1 MGSPSVR
8 HQTMYTRPFEPDD
21 LPAVAAL
28 LNTCLEHDRVTDNWV
43 REKTVLDPDYD
54 GLLTLCTTDSGE
66 LVAFAQ
72 HPGRVGRSIPTW
84 GPEERRLSPLEN
96 SCRWSASA
104 SAPRP
109 VKKLL
114 GLIGSVALAAQAL
127 GARSSIHEANHSSS
141 P

>member
-1 MGSPSVR
+1 MMLKMFRG
-8 HQTMYTRPFEPDD
+8 
-21 LPAVAAL
+21 
-28 LNTCLEHDRVTDNWV
+28 TC
-43 REKTVLDPDYD
+43 D
-54 GLLTLCTTDSGE
+54 GLALGGERTLSSYPAHLHKGVARGGECTGAE
-66 LVAFAQ
+66 RVAFAQ

-96 SCRWSASA
+96 SFRWSASA

-114 GLIGSVALAAQAL
+114 GLKGFVALAAQAL